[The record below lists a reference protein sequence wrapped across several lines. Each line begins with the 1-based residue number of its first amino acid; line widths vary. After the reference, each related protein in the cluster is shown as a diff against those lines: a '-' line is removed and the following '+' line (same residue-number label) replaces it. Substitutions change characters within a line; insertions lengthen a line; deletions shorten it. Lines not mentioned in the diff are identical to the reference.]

1 MKKIVFLLVAAIAAG
16 AVSAQKPF
24 TFGPKVG
31 INVTDLH
38 PDGLDDINHLSGT
51 KPALVIGAFAE
62 YRALKWLA
70 VSADVLYS
78 RQGSTDKA
86 TWTERGP
93 GGGFVTESEEFSYRL
108 NYLNIPIL
116 ANFYVTNGLALKAGI
131 QPGFLLSGK
140 YRAKVDGGSWNT
152 EDTKHYFKSTDF
164 SIPVGI
170 SYTFEQGLVIDARY
184 NIPVTDIAT
193 DEFKEDFSG
202 GNEELNK
209 MTNRV
214 FSLTVGWKF

>member
-62 YRALKWLA
+62 YRAAKWFA
-70 VSADVLYS
+70 VSLDVLYS
-78 RQGSTDKA
+78 RQGSSAEITQGA
-86 TWTERGP
+86 LG
-93 GGGFVTESEEFSYRL
+93 SEHKLKFNNRL

-140 YRAKVDGGSWNT
+140 YRAKVDGGS
-152 EDTKHYFKSTDF
+152 EYRRHEALF
-164 SIPVGI
+164 
-170 SYTFEQGLVIDARY
+170 QIDRLLD
-184 NIPVTDIAT
+184 PGRHLLHVRTR
-193 DEFKEDFSG
+193 SG
-202 GNEELNK
+202 HRRPLQYPGH
-209 MTNRV
+209 RHRD
-214 FSLTVGWKF
+214 G

>member
-1 MKKIVFLLVAAIAAG
+1 MKKTILLIAVVLAAG
-16 AVSAQKPF
+16 VVSGQKTF

-31 INVTDLH
+31 INIADLYASSAENTR
-38 PDGLDDINHLSGT
+38 DLNGT
-51 KPALVIGAFAE
+51 KPSLIVGAFAE
-62 YRALKWLA
+62 YRAAKWFA
-70 VSADVLYS
+70 VSLDVLYS
-78 RQGSTDKA
+78 RQGSSAEITQGA
-86 TWTERGP
+86 LG
-93 GGGFVTESEEFSYRL
+93 SEHKLKFNNRL

>member
-62 YRALKWLA
+62 YRAAKWFA
-70 VSADVLYS
+70 VSLDVLYS
-78 RQGSTDKA
+78 RQGSSAEITQGA
-86 TWTERGP
+86 LG
-93 GGGFVTESEEFSYRL
+93 SEHKLKFNNRL

-131 QPGFLLSGK
+131 QPQIQGKSRRRLLEYRRHEALFQIDRLLDPGRHLLHVRTRSGHRRPLQ
-140 YRAKVDGGSWNT
+140 YPGHRHRDG
-152 EDTKHYFKSTDF
+152 
-164 SIPVGI
+164 
-170 SYTFEQGLVIDARY
+170 
-184 NIPVTDIAT
+184 
-193 DEFKEDFSG
+193 
-202 GNEELNK
+202 
-209 MTNRV
+209 
-214 FSLTVGWKF
+214 

>member
-62 YRALKWLA
+62 YRAAKWFA
-70 VSADVLYS
+70 VSLDVLYS
-78 RQGSTDKA
+78 RQGSSAEITQGA
-86 TWTERGP
+86 LG
-93 GGGFVTESEEFSYRL
+93 SEHKLKFNNRL

-116 ANFYVTNGLALKAGI
+116 ANFYVTNGLAL
-131 QPGFLLSGK
+131 
-140 YRAKVDGGSWNT
+140 KVDGGSWNT

>member
-62 YRALKWLA
+62 YRAAKWFA
-70 VSADVLYS
+70 VSLDVLYS
-78 RQGSTDKA
+78 RQGSSAEITQGA
-86 TWTERGP
+86 LG
-93 GGGFVTESEEFSYRL
+93 SEHKLKFNNRL

-131 QPGFLLSGK
+131 QPAQRQIQGKSRRRLLEYRRHEALFQIDRLLDPGRHLLHVRTRSGHRRPLQ
-140 YRAKVDGGSWNT
+140 YPGHRHRDG
-152 EDTKHYFKSTDF
+152 
-164 SIPVGI
+164 
-170 SYTFEQGLVIDARY
+170 
-184 NIPVTDIAT
+184 
-193 DEFKEDFSG
+193 
-202 GNEELNK
+202 
-209 MTNRV
+209 
-214 FSLTVGWKF
+214 

>member
-1 MKKIVFLLVAAIAAG
+1 MLFR
-16 AVSAQKPF
+16 S
-24 TFGPKVG
+24 
-31 INVTDLH
+31 
-38 PDGLDDINHLSGT
+38 
-51 KPALVIGAFAE
+51 
-62 YRALKWLA
+62 
-70 VSADVLYS
+70 
-78 RQGSTDKA
+78 
-86 TWTERGP
+86 
-93 GGGFVTESEEFSYRL
+93 
-108 NYLNIPIL
+108 
-116 ANFYVTNGLALKAGI
+116 
-131 QPGFLLSGK
+131 
-140 YRAKVDGGSWNT
+140 

>member
-1 MKKIVFLLVAAIAAG
+1 MVRRFAGCFVFAPGFQRRNHPRRARLRTQTQIQQPAELPEYSDPGQLLRHQRTG
-16 AVSAQKPF
+16 A
-24 TFGPKVG
+24 
-31 INVTDLH
+31 
-38 PDGLDDINHLSGT
+38 
-51 KPALVIGAFAE
+51 
-62 YRALKWLA
+62 
-70 VSADVLYS
+70 
-78 RQGSTDKA
+78 
-86 TWTERGP
+86 
-93 GGGFVTESEEFSYRL
+93 
-108 NYLNIPIL
+108 
-116 ANFYVTNGLALKAGI
+116 AGI

>member
-38 PDGLDDINHLSGT
+38 PDGLDEITQG
-51 KPALVIGAFAE
+51 ALGSE
-62 YRALKWLA
+62 HKLK
-70 VSADVLYS
+70 
-78 RQGSTDKA
+78 
-86 TWTERGP
+86 
-93 GGGFVTESEEFSYRL
+93 FNNRL

>member
-1 MKKIVFLLVAAIAAG
+1 MKKIVFLLMAAIAAG

-38 PDGLDDINHLSGT
+38 PDGLDDVNNLAGT

-62 YRALKWLA
+62 YRAAKWFA
-70 VSADVLYS
+70 VSLDVLYS
-78 RQGSTDKA
+78 RQGSKA
-86 TWTERGP
+86 EITRGSSV
-93 GGGFVTESEEFSYRL
+93 GGEQSKLEFNNRL

-140 YRAKVDGGSWNT
+140 YRAKVNGGSWNT

-164 SIPVGI
+164 AIPVGI

-184 NIPVTDIAT
+184 NISVTDIAT
-193 DEFKEDFSG
+193 DEFKELYDAG
-202 GNEELNK
+202 DNERLNK
-209 MTNRV
+209 ATNRV

>member
-62 YRALKWLA
+62 YRAAKWFS
-70 VSADVLYS
+70 VSLDVLYS
-78 RQGSTDKA
+78 RQGSSAEITQGA
-86 TWTERGP
+86 LG
-93 GGGFVTESEEFSYRL
+93 SEHKLKFNNRL

>member
-62 YRALKWLA
+62 YRAAKWFA
-70 VSADVLYS
+70 VSLDVLYS
-78 RQGSTDKA
+78 RQGSSAEITQGA
-86 TWTERGP
+86 LG
-93 GGGFVTESEEFSYRL
+93 SEHKLKFNNRL

-170 SYTFEQGLVIDARY
+170 NGENG
-184 NIPVTDIAT
+184 
-193 DEFKEDFSG
+193 
-202 GNEELNK
+202 
-209 MTNRV
+209 
-214 FSLTVGWKF
+214 